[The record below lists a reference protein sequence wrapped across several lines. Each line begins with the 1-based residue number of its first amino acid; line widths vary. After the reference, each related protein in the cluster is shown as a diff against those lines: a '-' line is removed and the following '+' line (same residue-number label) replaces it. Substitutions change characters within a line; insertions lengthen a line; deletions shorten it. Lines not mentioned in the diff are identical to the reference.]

1 MRHSTAPAGQFVK
14 TIGACLAAALL
25 LLSGCALLPA
35 SETLT
40 FYRLPPSQLAA
51 PADGHQSAPMPAV
64 LRVATPGGN
73 RAVDSSRILV
83 VPEADRVSA
92 YKGARWSD
100 RAPVLL
106 RDRLIESFRDAGLF
120 RAVVTDSGN
129 LGADLELSSDL
140 SQFHVI
146 YRSGSPVAVVVLE
159 ATLVEPASSRIL
171 AARRFYAEQAVQGKE
186 VPEVVQAFGSA
197 VDQLTVQLLDWSRE
211 QARAGRGA
219 H

>member
-1 MRHSTAPAGQFVK
+1 MRHSTAPAGRFVK
-14 TIGACLAAALL
+14 MIRACLPAALL

-40 FYRLPPSQLAA
+40 FYRLPPSRLAA
-51 PADGHQSAPMPAV
+51 PADGQQSTPMPAV
-64 LRVATPGGN
+64 LRVATPRGN

-100 RAPVLL
+100 RVPVLL
-106 RDRLIESFRDAGLF
+106 RDRLIESFREAGIF
-120 RAVVTDSGN
+120 RAVVNDSGN
-129 LGADLELSSDL
+129 LGADFELSSDL
-140 SQFHVI
+140 SQFHVV

-159 ATLVEPASSRIL
+159 ATLFEPASSRIL
-171 AARRFYAEQAVQGKE
+171 AARRFDAEQAVQGKE

-197 VDQLTVQLLDWSRE
+197 VDQLSVQLLDWSRE
-211 QARAGRGA
+211 QARAGREA

>member
-1 MRHSTAPAGQFVK
+1 MRHSPALARHIAK
-14 TIGACLAAALL
+14 MLKACVPAVLLA
-25 LLSGCALLPA
+25 LSGCAMLPA

-40 FYRLPPSQLAA
+40 FYRLPDAVEAADAAA
-51 PADGHQSAPMPAV
+51 PRPRLPAV
-64 LRVATPGGN
+64 LRVATPYGN
-73 RAVDSSRILV
+73 RAVDSTRILV

-100 RAPVLL
+100 TAPVLL
-106 RDRLIESFRDAGLF
+106 RDRLIQSFRDAGVF
-120 RAVVTDSGN
+120 RSVVADSGN

-146 YRSGSPVAVVVLE
+146 YRSGSPVAVVALD

-171 AARRFYAEQAVQGKE
+171 ASRRFHAERAVQGKE
-186 VPEVVQAFGSA
+186 VPEVVQAFGFA
-197 VDQLTVQLLDWSRE
+197 VDELTAQLLAWSRE
-211 QARAGRGA
+211 QAPTSKET